1 MWSDGL
7 FLSHGSR
14 PYDVDDEVVS
24 SASNRTLTHSKQNR
38 PETESYINM
47 TICFPE
53 VDVYSTELSSVR
65 SMLLKQKPTAGL
77 SATPS
82 LLESD
87 GQNFLVSPFPRDY
100 QGNAA
105 TEPKVKVCLT
115 SDLMNSIKFRLHLPP
130 HA

>member
-1 MWSDGL
+1 MRSDGL
-7 FLSHGSR
+7 FLSPGSR

-24 SASNRTLTHSKQNR
+24 SASNRTLTHGKQNR

-47 TICFPE
+47 TICFSE

-87 GQNFLVSPFPRDY
+87 GQNFLVSPFPIGIIRVMLLLSL
-100 QGNAA
+100 
-105 TEPKVKVCLT
+105 K
-115 SDLMNSIKFRLHLPP
+115 IKCV
-130 HA
+130 